1 MSEIKLTKVEVRP
14 GGQLLYY
21 VRLNTALGKVELPIA
36 ITEQGSNALN
46 ETKVLQSSLALA
58 EELEVTIKFQLE
70 TQL

>member
-21 VRLNTALGKVELPIA
+21 VRVNTALGKVELPIV

>member
-21 VRLNTALGKVELPIA
+21 VRVNTALGKVELPIA